1 MHPEE
6 LENLKFPV
14 TVMIIEKLD
23 DDASDADLYNAGY
36 NMFEMEIHS
45 LDDVPEGHEIHG
57 IVEEERQEEDDEMEE
72 EA

>member
-1 MHPEE
+1 MSPEE

-57 IVEEERQEEDDEMEE
+57 IVEEDLEEDDEAE